1 MLLQLQLNAE
11 KIKKKKK
18 KKQLT
23 VEQLCT
29 EQPEIIKN

>member
-11 KIKKKKK
+11 KIKKK

>member
-11 KIKKKKK
+11 KIKKKK